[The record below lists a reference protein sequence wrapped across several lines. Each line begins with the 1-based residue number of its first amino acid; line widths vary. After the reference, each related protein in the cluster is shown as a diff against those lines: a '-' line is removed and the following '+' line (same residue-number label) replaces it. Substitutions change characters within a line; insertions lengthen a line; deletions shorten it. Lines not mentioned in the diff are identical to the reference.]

1 MRSKKLSLKGG
12 SSRARSKSRNEL
24 VATKVAQSYM
34 DDFVKETLRKHKREG
49 KAKVMEVLYDYISKE
64 YNSKT
69 SYSPFLSLQKKLAKA
84 ISNARYG
91 YMVELGWGTEDME
104 LSEVKNL
111 FDKFATKKQKHVF
124 PAPTQRE
131 FYLWSKMT
139 VGQRDAVRKDTQIR
153 DMKLLKPLQI
163 QKTKI
168 AKYLQDLNMT
178 NLKRKL
184 TKRRSNL
191 RKKTLKKRLSN
202 RVELRKKLYRK
213 KTNNR
218 K

>member
-1 MRSKKLSLKGG
+1 MRSKRTRTNLKGG
-12 SSRARSKSRNEL
+12 SSRPRSKSRNEVL
-24 VATKVAQSYM
+24 ASKVAQSYM
-34 DDFVKETLRKHKREG
+34 DDFVKKTLTEHKKEG
-49 KAKVMEVLYDYISKE
+49 KSKVMEVLYDYISKE

-104 LSEVKNL
+104 LSQVKNL
-111 FDKFATKKQKHVF
+111 FDKFATKKQKHIF

-139 VGQRDAVRKDTQIR
+139 EEQRDALRKDTKIR
-153 DMKLLKPLQI
+153 TLKLLIPLQF

-168 AKYLQDLNMT
+168 AKYLKNLNMT

-184 TKRRSNL
+184 SKRRNNIK
-191 RKKTLKKRLSN
+191 RKTLKKRLSE
-202 RVELRKKLYRK
+202 RAKQRKALYNK
-213 KTNNR
+213 K

>member
-12 SSRARSKSRNEL
+12 SSRPKSKSRNEV
-24 VATKVAQSYM
+24 VATKVAQGYM

-49 KAKVMEVLYDYISKE
+49 KSKVMEVLYDYISKE

-69 SYSPFLSLQKKLAKA
+69 SYSPFLSLQKKLANA
-84 ISNARYG
+84 ISNARYS
-91 YMVELGWGTEDME
+91 YMVELGWGTKDME
-104 LSEVKNL
+104 LSEVGKL

-139 VGQRDAVRKDTQIR
+139 AEQRDAVRKDTQIR
-153 DMKLLKPLQI
+153 NMKLLKPLQI
-163 QKTKI
+163 QKSKITKHL
-168 AKYLQDLNMT
+168 KNLKMT

-184 TKRRSNL
+184 SKRKNNL
-191 RKKTLKKRLSN
+191 RRKTLKKRLSN
-202 RVELRKKLYRK
+202 RVELRKKLYNK
-213 KTNNR
+213 K
-218 K
+218 